1 MRTATSVLCFLLV
14 GLGCVRAAADD
25 GKDGIAFFEQKIR
38 PVLVERCYGCHSAA
52 AEDLAGNL
60 FLDSK
65 AGWEKGGDGGAA
77 VIVPGKPEESLL
89 VALIRHEEEG
99 REMPPDGDKLSGAEI
114 ADFVTWIEMGAP
126 DPRLN
131 GKVEVKRAD
140 KSWWSLQPLSRA
152 EPPALD
158 DGKELLPAW
167 LANPVDRFLLEAMRR
182 QDLTPSPPADART
195 LIRRMTYDMH
205 GLPPS
210 IGEVEAFAAD
220 HSRDP
225 DAAVGRLVDRLLASP
240 RYGEKWGRHWLDVVR
255 FGESNGY
262 ERNFIINDLWPFR
275 DYVIRSFNDDKPF
288 DRFIV
293 EHLAADVLGKDEP
306 DVEVATAFLVA
317 GPFDDVANQDPVAK
331 ANIRA
336 ATLDDII
343 TATGSGFLGLTINCA
358 RCHNHKFDPIPTED
372 YYRLRAAFEGVKHD
386 RRVVASKAE
395 RKQHAEQTVELRKQ
409 IAEIESQRAT
419 LDKLLGQRAEAEL
432 SGRSFPRPKVDPR
445 RTEESFPA
453 QEARFVR
460 MTVVADTGNAAGPS
474 GTNYQRT
481 FGRLTEVEVW
491 TADDR
496 PRNVAL
502 ASAGG
507 RAEGA
512 RGTTAEDFPEAY
524 GPQFVIDGR
533 LGEQYFIGTPPVL
546 TIALPRVE
554 RIGRVMFTNG
564 LGGSDKLQGD
574 FPCEYRIEVSLDG
587 ERWTTVA
594 SGDDREPWSRPHGI
608 ERLKRQLATAAEREE
623 FDALDRQLGE
633 LRRRL
638 DEVPPLREVWAGVF
652 QQPKEPTCVHRG
664 GDPMKPVD
672 PVAPSSLSML
682 DKVAPSYSLPLDAP
696 EGERRRRLAEWIVS
710 PENPL
715 TPRVLANRVW
725 HYHFGTG
732 IVDTPSD
739 FGYLGGQPTHPELL
753 DFLARHLSGNE
764 REEGAGWRLKPLHR
778 LILTSQA
785 YRQSS
790 AFRAEAAG
798 IDKDARFLWRFPSR
812 RATGEE
818 IRDTMLSVAG
828 VLRLEP
834 MGGPGFRLYKLTQN
848 NVCTYFPLDEHGP
861 ETFRRSVYHQSAR
874 ASVVDVLTDFDF
886 PDIAF
891 AAPRRSN
898 TTSPLQALTLLNHD
912 FVLDMAKAYAARITA
927 AGRPIEE
934 AYRLAYQRE
943 PIPAELDHARPFV
956 EAHGLEAFCRAM
968 LNSSELM
975 AID

>member
-1 MRTATSVLCFLLV
+1 MRTATNVLGLALI
-14 GLGCVRAAADD
+14 GLGCVHAAADD
-25 GKDGIAFFEQKIR
+25 GQPGIAFFEQKIR
-38 PVLVERCYGCHSAA
+38 PVLVERCYRCHSLR

-89 VALIRHEEEG
+89 IKLIRHEKEG
-99 REMPPDGDKLSGAEI
+99 REMPPDGDKLSAAQI
-114 ADFVTWIEMGAP
+114 ADFVTWIGMGAP
-126 DPRLN
+126 DPRLD
-131 GKVEVKRAD
+131 GKVEAKRAD
-140 KSWWSLQPLSRA
+140 KTWWSLQPLARVEPSA
-152 EPPALD
+152 LDGAAGSPPA
-158 DGKELLPAW
+158 W
-167 LANPVDRFLLEAMRR
+167 QANPVDRFLLEAMRR
-182 QDLTPSPPADART
+182 RELTPSPPADART
-195 LIRRMTYDMH
+195 LIRRMTYDLH

-210 IGEVEAFAAD
+210 IGEVQAFAAD
-220 HSRDP
+220 HARDP

-262 ERNFIINDLWPFR
+262 ERNLIIDDLWPFR

-293 EHLAADVLGKDEP
+293 EHLAGDVVGKDDP

-317 GPFDDVANQDPVAK
+317 GPFDDVKNQDPVAK

-336 ATLDDII
+336 ATLDDVV
-343 TATGSGFLGLTINCA
+343 TAAGGAFLGLTINCA

-372 YYRLRAAFEGVKHD
+372 YYRLRAAFEGVRHA
-386 RRVVASKAE
+386 RRVVASKEE
-395 RKQHAEQTVELRKQ
+395 RRQHAEQTADLRKQ
-409 IAEIESQRAT
+409 IADLESQRAK
-419 LDKLLGQRAEAEL
+419 LDALLAERAETEL
-432 SGRSFPRPKVDPR
+432 PRLSFPRPKVDPR
-445 RTEESFPA
+445 LTEESFPP

-460 MTVVADTGNAAGPS
+460 MTVLAGTGLGAGSS
-474 GTNYQRT
+474 GRT

-491 TADDR
+491 TAEER

-507 RAEGA
+507 RAEGPRA
-512 RGTTAEDFPEAY
+512 AQAEDFPDAY

-533 LGEQYFIGTPPVL
+533 LGEQYFIGRPPVL
-546 TIALPRVE
+546 TITLPGVE
-554 RIGRVMFTNG
+554 RIGRFTFTNG
-564 LGGSDKLQGD
+564 LAGSDRAEGD

-587 ERWTTVA
+587 DVWTTVA
-594 SGDDREPWSRPHGI
+594 GSDDREPWSRPHGL
-608 ERLKRQLATAAEREE
+608 ERLKRQLATAGERDEL
-623 FDALDRQLGE
+623 DAMDGQLAA

-638 DEVPPLREVWAGVF
+638 QAVPPLREVWAGVF
-652 QQPKEPTCVHRG
+652 EQPTQPTHVHRG

-672 PVAPSSLSML
+672 PVAPESLSML
-682 DKVAPSYSLPLDAP
+682 DRVTPSYSLPLDAP

-710 PENPL
+710 RENPL

-739 FGYLGGQPTHPELL
+739 FGYLGGKPTHPELL
-753 DFLARHLSGNE
+753 DFLARHLIGDE
-764 REEGAGWRLKPLHR
+764 RQAAAGWRLKPLHR
-778 LILTSQA
+778 LILNSQA

-790 AFRAEAAG
+790 AFRPEAAR
-798 IDKDARFLWRFPSR
+798 IDKDARFLWRFPPR

-818 IRDTMLSVAG
+818 VRDTMLEVAG
-828 VLRLEP
+828 VLKLEP
-834 MGGPGFRLYKLTQN
+834 MGGPGFRLFKLTQN
-848 NVCTYFPLDEHGP
+848 NVCTYFPLDTHGP
-861 ETFRRSVYHQSAR
+861 DTYRRSVYHQSAR

-891 AAPRRSN
+891 AAPKRSN
-898 TTSPLQALTLLNHD
+898 TTSPLQALTLLNHR
-912 FVLDMAKAYAARITA
+912 FVLDMAQAYAARIA
-927 AGRPIEE
+927 ASGRPIEE

-943 PIPAELDHARPFV
+943 PTPAEVDHARPFV
-956 EAHGLEAFCRAM
+956 AAHGLEAFCRAM
-968 LNSSELM
+968 LNSNELLT
-975 AID
+975 ID

>member
-1 MRTATSVLCFLLV
+1 MRLAPPLLCLAIL
-14 GLGCVRAAADD
+14 GLPCAWAADD
-25 GKDGIAFFEQKIR
+25 DDEKAGIAFFEQRIR
-38 PVLVERCYGCHSAA
+38 PVLAARCYGCHSAEA
-52 AEDLAGNL
+52 KELEGNL
-60 FLDSK
+60 YLDSK

-89 VALIRHEEEG
+89 VALIRHAEEG
-99 REMPPDGDKLSGAEI
+99 REMPPDGDKLSDSVI
-114 ADFVTWIEMGAP
+114 ADFVTWIDMGAP
-126 DPRLN
+126 DPRLD

-140 KSWWSLQPLSRA
+140 KNWWSLQPLARV
-152 EPPALD
+152 EPPAPD
-158 DGKELLPAW
+158 DAPESPRDW
-167 LANPVDRFLLEAMRR
+167 RANPVDRFLLEAMKR
-182 QDLTPSPPADART
+182 QGLAPSPPADPRT
-195 LIRRMTYDMH
+195 LIRRMTYDLH
-205 GLPPS
+205 GLPPTFA
-210 IGEVEAFAAD
+210 EVEAFAAA
-220 HSRDP
+220 HARDP
-225 DAAVGRLVDRLLASP
+225 DAAVAALVDRLLASP

-262 ERNFIINDLWPFR
+262 ERNFVINDLWPFR

-293 EHLAADVLGKDEP
+293 EHLAGDVVGKDDP
-306 DVEVATAFLVA
+306 DVEIASAFLVA
-317 GPFDDVANQDPVAK
+317 GPYDDVMNQDPVAK

-336 ATLDDII
+336 ATLDDVV
-343 TATGSGFLGLTINCA
+343 TAAGSAFLGLTINCA

-372 YYRLRAAFEGVKHD
+372 YYRLRAAFEGVTHG
-386 RRVVASKAE
+386 RRVVASPAE
-395 RKQHAEQTVELRKQ
+395 RERYAEQTDDLKKRVREL
-409 IAEIESQRAT
+409 ETQRAK
-419 LDKLLGQRAEAEL
+419 LDARLTVRAEAEL
-432 SGRSFPRPKVDPR
+432 AQRSFPRPKVDAR
-445 RTEESFPA
+445 LTEEAFEP
-453 QEARFVR
+453 QEARHVR
-460 MTVVADTGNAAGPS
+460 ITFFANAGDPTGRS
-474 GTNYQRT
+474 ERD

-491 TADDR
+491 TADDA

-507 RAEGA
+507 RAAGA
-512 RGTTAEDFPEAY
+512 RSVSAEDFPNAY

-533 LGEQYFIGTPPVL
+533 LGEQYFIGAPPVL
-546 TIALPRVE
+546 TITLAEVE
-554 RIGRVMFTNG
+554 RIGRLTLSNAA
-564 LGGSDKLQGD
+564 GGRDLIPRYRD
-574 FPCEYRIEVSLDG
+574 EFPCEYRIDVSLDG

-594 SGDDREPWSRPHGI
+594 SGDDREPWSRNHGV
-608 ERLKRQLATAAEREE
+608 ERLKRELVTAAEREQLA
-623 FDALDRQLGE
+623 ALDRE
-633 LRRRL
+633 LAEVRGRL
-638 DEVPPLREVWAGVF
+638 RKVPPLREVWAGQF
-652 QQPKEPTCVHRG
+652 RQPKEPTYVHRG
-664 GDPMKPVD
+664 GDPTKPAN
-672 PVAPSSLSML
+672 PVAPSSPSVL
-682 DKVAPSYSLPLDAP
+682 DQVTKPFSLPLDAP

-753 DFLARHLSGNE
+753 DYLAGYLSDTRPG
-764 REEGAGWRLKPLHR
+764 GAGWRLKPLHR

-790 AFRAEAAG
+790 ASREDAAR
-798 IDKDARFLWRFPSR
+798 IDKDARFLWRFPPR

-818 IRDTMLSVAG
+818 IRDTLLAVAG
-828 VLRLEP
+828 VLQLEP
-834 MGGPGFRLYKLTQN
+834 MGGPGFRLYKFTQN
-848 NVCTYFPLDEHGP
+848 NVCTYTPLDTHGP
-861 ETFRRSVYHQSAR
+861 ETYRRAVYHQSAR

-898 TTSPLQALTLLNHD
+898 TTSPLQALTLLNHS
-912 FVLDMAKAYAARITA
+912 FVLDMAKAFAARITA
-927 AGRPIEE
+927 AASPVAE

-943 PIPAELDHARPFV
+943 PTPEELEHARPFV
-956 EAHGLEAFCRAM
+956 AAHGLEAFCRAL

>member
-1 MRTATSVLCFLLV
+1 MRNATTLLCLPLL
-14 GLGCVRAAADD
+14 GLGCIRAAADD

-38 PVLVERCYGCHSAA
+38 PVLVERCYGCHSAG

-89 VALIRHEEEG
+89 VTLIRHEEEG
-99 REMPPDGDKLSGAEI
+99 REMPPDGDKLSDAEI

-126 DPRLN
+126 DPRLD

-140 KSWWSLQPLSRA
+140 KTWWSLQPLARV
-152 EPPALD
+152 EPPELD
-158 DGKELLPAW
+158 GSPGSPLAW
-167 LANPVDRFLLEAMRR
+167 QANPVDRFLLQAMKR
-182 QDLTPSPPADART
+182 QELTPSLPADART
-195 LIRRMTYDMH
+195 LIRRMTYDLH

-210 IGEVEAFAAD
+210 IGELEAFAAD
-220 HSRDP
+220 HARDP
-225 DAAVGRLVDRLLASP
+225 DGAVGRLVDRLLASP

-255 FGESNGY
+255 FGESNGF

-275 DYVIRSFNDDKPF
+275 DYVIRTFNDDKPF

-293 EHLAADVLGKDEP
+293 EHLAGDVLGKDEP

-317 GPFDDVANQDPVAK
+317 GPFDDVGNQDPVAK

-336 ATLDDII
+336 ATLDDIV
-343 TATGSGFLGLTINCA
+343 TATGSAFLGLTINCA

-372 YYRLRAAFEGVKHD
+372 YYRLRAAFEGVKHA

-395 RKQHAEQTVELRKQ
+395 RKQHAEQTGGLRAQ
-409 IAEIESQRAT
+409 IAELESQRAK
-419 LDKLLGQRAEAEL
+419 LDAALAQRAEAEL
-432 SGRSFPRPKVDPR
+432 PVRSFPRPKVDPR
-445 RTEESFPA
+445 LTEESFAP

-460 MTVVADTGNAAGPS
+460 MTVLADTRDPAGPS
-474 GTNYQRT
+474 GRG
-481 FGRLTEVEVW
+481 FGRLTEMEVW

-512 RGTTAEDFPEAY
+512 RGATAEDFPEAY

-546 TIALPRVE
+546 TITLPGVE
-554 RIGRVMFTNG
+554 RIGRVTFTNG
-564 LGGSDKLQGD
+564 LGGSDKAVGD

-587 ERWTTVA
+587 DHWTTVA
-594 SGDDREPWSRPHGI
+594 SGDDREPWTRPHGL
-608 ERLKRQLATAAEREE
+608 ERLKRQLTTSGESEE
-623 FDALDRQLGE
+623 FDALGRQLEE

-638 DEVPPLREVWAGVF
+638 KEVPPLREAWAGVF
-652 QQPKEPTCVHRG
+652 EQPKEPTYVHRG

-672 PVAPSSLSML
+672 PVAPSSPSML
-682 DKVAPSYSLPLDAP
+682 DRVAPSYSLPLDAP
-696 EGERRRRLAEWIVS
+696 EGERRRRLAEWIVA

-753 DFLARHLSGNE
+753 DYLAGYLIGDE
-764 REEGAGWRLKPLHR
+764 RQGTAGWRLKPLHR

-798 IDKDARFLWRFPSR
+798 IDKDARFLWRFPPR

-818 IRDTMLSVAG
+818 IRDTMLTVAG
-828 VLRLEP
+828 VMKLEP
-834 MGGPGFRLYKLTQN
+834 MGGPGFRLYKFTQN
-848 NVCTYFPLDEHGP
+848 NVCTYFPLDTHGP
-861 ETFRRSVYHQSAR
+861 ETYRRSVYHQSAR

-891 AAPRRSN
+891 ATPTRGK
-898 TTSPLQALTLLNHD
+898 TTSPLQALTLLNHG
-912 FVLDMAKAYAARITA
+912 FVLDMAKAFAARIATS
-927 AGRPIEE
+927 GSPVED
-934 AYRLAYQRE
+934 AYRLAYQRDPTPQE
-943 PIPAELDHARPFV
+943 SEHARAFV
-956 EAHGLEAFCRAM
+956 AAHGLDAFCRAM
-968 LNSSELM
+968 LNSSEM
-975 AID
+975 ITID